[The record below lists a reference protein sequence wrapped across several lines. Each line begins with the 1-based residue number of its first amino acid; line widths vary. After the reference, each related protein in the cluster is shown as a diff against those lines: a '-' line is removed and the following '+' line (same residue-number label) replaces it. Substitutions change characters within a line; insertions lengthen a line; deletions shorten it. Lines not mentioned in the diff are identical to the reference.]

1 MAKENYIDINALPKS
16 LLKEENKRLIK
27 LMLEGDFDARQKL
40 IESNMRLVTYR
51 VSTRFGTVNYD
62 KEELISIGNLGLIK
76 AVDTFDPAKATSLAT
91 YAIKCIDNEI
101 NMFLRK
107 LKKVQKDISLSQPV
121 NIGQKDTE
129 RHIED
134 FLSDGLDIEEEYIN
148 TETILRVRELVK
160 KLPPALR
167 ETVNLY
173 YGFNG
178 GKRYTQEE
186 MAKKANCY
194 QSTIQKRLKKA
205 EKLIKRELEKQE
217 QETHN
222 YLTRASTKVIIPP
235 KKAISANQEYTLP
248 KKITRNKT
256 FYELLSDF
264 SKEDVDKVV
273 KGLTEE
279 NKNVI
284 MQRYSEGLD
293 SLPTKNLDKEIKK
306 RFYAVLTCVRNKLR
320 TIANGKKT
328 RFKFLYENFPEY
340 SKSQVDKAISVLS
353 DEEMQLLLTRYNGN
367 FNNRPTGKL
376 TTQQKNHFYYV
387 TIPKIKKIL
396 IIQNDEKAKTKA
408 VPDKKPKTKTKEKKI
423 YHGKTFYELLE
434 SYPKEWVDEVFESLS
449 EEEKQIVF
457 DRYNGDLNS
466 HPVTSMSKATG
477 CKIHQSIIPK
487 IKRAI
492 AVKHSGK
499 NPGKTIYEYF
509 CKYSKNQIDKAIAS
523 LSDEEK
529 KIILLRYDGDLNN
542 PASGN
547 LTEAQKGKFYNYIV
561 PKIKNNLIVQ
571 DIETQNA
578 LPLPGPV
585 KSSTEEVEELTKAD
599 YQKVLELIKNKDFA
613 YIIHGFESKEIMM
626 IILLLG
632 YINSKSYS
640 ISTIAKF
647 LEISESEAISAG
659 KSALEKFKQR
669 INQIMEGE
677 DFSTQGAISPT
688 EKDSGDSPFHI

>member
-1 MAKENYIDINALPKS
+1 
-16 LLKEENKRLIK
+16 
-27 LMLEGDFDARQKL
+27 
-40 IESNMRLVTYR
+40 
-51 VSTRFGTVNYD
+51 
-62 KEELISIGNLGLIK
+62 
-76 AVDTFDPAKATSLAT
+76 
-91 YAIKCIDNEI
+91 
-101 NMFLRK
+101 
-107 LKKVQKDISLSQPV
+107 
-121 NIGQKDTE
+121 
-129 RHIED
+129 
-134 FLSDGLDIEEEYIN
+134 
-148 TETILRVRELVK
+148 
-160 KLPPALR
+160 
-167 ETVNLY
+167 
-173 YGFNG
+173 
-178 GKRYTQEE
+178 
-186 MAKKANCY
+186 
-194 QSTIQKRLKKA
+194 
-205 EKLIKRELEKQE
+205 
-217 QETHN
+217 
-222 YLTRASTKVIIPP
+222 
-235 KKAISANQEYTLP
+235 
-248 KKITRNKT
+248 
-256 FYELLSDF
+256 
-264 SKEDVDKVV
+264 
-273 KGLTEE
+273 
-279 NKNVI
+279 
-284 MQRYSEGLD
+284 MQRYNEGLD
-293 SLPTKNLDKEIKK
+293 SHPTKNLDKEIKK

-320 TIANGKKT
+320 TIAKGKKT

-353 DEEMQLLLTRYNGN
+353 DEEMQLLLTRYNGDL
-367 FNNRPTGKL
+367 NNRPTGKL

-396 IIQNDEKAKTKA
+396 ISQNDEKAKTKA

-434 SYPKEWVDEVFESLS
+434 SYPKEWVDEALESLS

-578 LPLPGPV
+578 LPLPRPV
-585 KSSTEEVEELTKAD
+585 KPSTEEVEELTKAD

-688 EKDSGDSPFHI
+688 EKDSGGSPFHM